1 MKKYFIWFLA
11 ILCLFPSIAE
21 AGSAVGSMGNEI
33 QVGTSTLESP
43 TKFVGTG
50 TIQVNKVGTDTVEIS
65 NTATA
70 AWGSIGGTP
79 TDNTYITAT
88 PGANKIPFS
97 GSGGNVSWD
106 WIDSTIISIPG
117 TPTQIIGASTNGRW
131 YNLQT
136 SNDNTDAYTN
146 LLLHMNGP
154 DASTTFS
161 DSGVTGH
168 TVTAIGNAQIDTAQS
183 KFGGASGLFDGTGDY
198 LTVSDHDDWT
208 FGSGNWTIDAWVRF
222 NVLNSNDQIILSV
235 GDGVAAG
242 LALFYRWDASAFM
255 LTIDAGVT
263 ASLSW
268 SWTPSTATW
277 YHIALVRNGNTWTF
291 YVDGTSKG
299 NQTYSGTLGNYT
311 AIKIGANT
319 SGGGSYFNGW
329 LDEVRISK
337 GRARWTS
344 NFTPPAQEYGYIYY
358 SYSNQY
364 IPPGTTT
371 PVLLMVDDGTSTT
384 KTYTLVNTTTLGVG
398 YGTTTEITGTAN
410 SYLIR
415 GKQGAG
421 GLLVDSINTYSSGE
435 IKSIIDAGT
444 RSKFLDSWKNLRIEE
459 WYRKK
464 PEFVNHSA
472 DSVLVENQAKE
483 RYKQEM
489 YQLWYSQNIDK
500 YKTTIDNNGSTTTFI
515 DVAKLEADYGT
526 TLLDNW
532 YMQNESAYTETEVF
546 AGQSKKI
553 IKPDKLAKAFM
564 DYGELFWM
572 SELEQSKWIEK
583 EKVEIESDTDKLNV
597 SLIVNDPTT
606 PVYMKTKDGI
616 GRDLGSELGS
626 LGIAFQ
632 ELIKIVEAQGQEIES
647 LRALLSPSASPIPTP
662 IPTP

>member
-263 ASLSW
+263 ESLSW